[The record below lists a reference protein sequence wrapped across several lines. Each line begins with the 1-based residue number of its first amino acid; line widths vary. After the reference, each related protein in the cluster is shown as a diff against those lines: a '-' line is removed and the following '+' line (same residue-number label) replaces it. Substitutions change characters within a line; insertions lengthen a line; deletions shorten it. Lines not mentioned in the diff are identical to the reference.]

1 MASSKGIIRSVIVL
15 ILILSFGFLG
25 LWFLGGEKIN
35 IKNQGTSQIKT
46 AIDEE
51 INDKYEKL
59 GGKTPQETLKMLITA
74 LEKNDLTLATQYFI
88 PENRETVSEDLS
100 RLDNTNLL
108 SDLIGDLKNIKSGKL
123 KNENYYY
130 FEILDAINNGS
141 SELEFVKN
149 RKGFWKIISL

>member
-1 MASSKGIIRSVIVL
+1 MASSKDIIRSVIVL

-25 LWFLGGEKIN
+25 LWFLGGEKIS

-46 AIDEE
+46 AIDEK
-51 INDKYEKL
+51 IDDKYEKL

-108 SDLIGDLKNIKSGKL
+108 SDLIKDLKNIKSGKL

-130 FEILDAINNGS
+130 FEILDEINTDS

-149 RKGFWKIISL
+149 KKGFWKIISL

>member
-1 MASSKGIIRSVIVL
+1 MASSKDIIRSVIVL

-88 PENRETVSEDLS
+88 PENRETASEDLS

-108 SDLIGDLKNIKSGKL
+108 SDLIKDLKNIKSGKL
-123 KNENYYY
+123 TNENYYY
-130 FEILDAINNGS
+130 FEVLDEINHDS

-149 RKGFWKIISL
+149 KKGFWKIISL

>member
-1 MASSKGIIRSVIVL
+1 MASPKDIIRSVIVL

-108 SDLIGDLKNIKSGKL
+108 SDLVKDLKNIKSGKL

-130 FEILDAINNGS
+130 FEILDEISSDS

-149 RKGFWKIISL
+149 KKGFWKIISL